1 MNGLMLYRQ
10 FLENIRD
17 SIDNYDLN
25 KLEAKDYLSILS
37 RVNEIEDMTYIDVIL
52 KNAGLDLSFI
62 SNDDFLHTPVELKSK
77 LGEVICNEEIFEEE
91 IGEEMQEAYSDYLNN
106 FVSSEDDII
115 SKIDEILVEKGLSD
129 LDSEMLPQ
137 SGSKVLSTSELL
149 EKNKETLSALFSGMS
164 AFSKTIEDSKEV
176 EEEIEDLD
184 ELEFDEDIEIEELE
198 NTEEIEEID
207 ETEETEETEEVD
219 ETEEIDEFDEVEDF
233 EGSIELNE
241 VEEELDIELKQEDIV
256 VEDKKVHSKKLNTSF
271 LDDDFEEDEEDIEED
286 TNNKLSNNST
296 VDNFDT
302 EEYEDTFEDKEF
314 SMFLEEEMEEETEED
329 VLDDNNEIDTFD
341 SSDIEE
347 DNDNDNEISIE
358 DIIKGRDLDTEVSR
372 MYSLNEKE
380 DTDPVEGNPFR
391 EASEYFLNGG
401 KKVKREKENKENLKK
416 LYKNKEKIVDI
427 EGVNDLDDALAKFLL
442 AVGDGVLNLPSN
454 TSNLFQKLKKNG
466 KKMYG
471 NMVVEDDAD
480 EEE

>member
-17 SIDNYDLN
+17 SIENYDLN

-62 SNDDFLHTPVELKSK
+62 SNDDFLHIPVELKSR

-115 SKIDEILVEKGLSD
+115 SKIDELLVEKGLSD
-129 LDSEMLPQ
+129 LDGSMIPQ

-164 AFSKTIEDSKEV
+164 AFSKTVETSKED

-184 ELEFDEDIEIEELE
+184 ELEFDEDIEIEE
-198 NTEEIEEID
+198 
-207 ETEETEETEEVD
+207 TEETEETEEIKEVD
-219 ETEEIDEFDEVEDF
+219 DFDEIEDF
-233 EGSIELNE
+233 EDSIELE
-241 VEEELDIELKQEDIV
+241 DLVEEKLDFELKHDDIEI
-256 VEDKKVHSKKLNTSF
+256 EDKKVHSKKLNTSF
-271 LDDDFEEDEEDIEED
+271 LDDDFEEEIEED
-286 TNNKLSNNST
+286 TNNK

-314 SMFLEEEMEEETEED
+314 SMFLEETEETEEEEP
-329 VLDDNNEIDTFD
+329 DDFEDIDTFD
-341 SSDIEE
+341 SSDTEE
-347 DNDNDNEISIE
+347 DDEVNVE

-372 MYSLNEKE
+372 MYSLNERE

-401 KKVKREKENKENLKK
+401 KRVKRDKENKENLKK
-416 LYKNKEKIVDI
+416 LYKNKEKIVDV

-442 AVGDGVLNLPSN
+442 AVGDGMLNLPSN

>member
-17 SIDNYDLN
+17 SIENYDLN

-62 SNDDFLHTPVELKSK
+62 SNNDFLHMPVELKSR

-115 SKIDEILVEKGLSD
+115 SKIDELLVEKGLSD
-129 LDSEMLPQ
+129 LDGSMIPQ

-164 AFSKTIEDSKEV
+164 AFSKTVETSKED

-184 ELEFDEDIEIEELE
+184 ELEFDEDIEIEE
-198 NTEEIEEID
+198 
-207 ETEETEETEEVD
+207 TEETEEIKEVDKFEEVD
-219 ETEEIDEFDEVEDF
+219 DF
-233 EGSIELNE
+233 EDSIELE
-241 VEEELDIELKQEDIV
+241 DLDEEKLDLELKQEDIEI
-256 VEDKKVHSKKLNTSF
+256 EDKKVHSKKLNTSF
-271 LDDDFEEDEEDIEED
+271 LDDDFEEEIEED
-286 TNNKLSNNST
+286 TNNK

-302 EEYEDTFEDKEF
+302 DEYEDTFEDKEF
-314 SMFLEEEMEEETEED
+314 SMFLEETETEED
-329 VLDDNNEIDTFD
+329 ELDEPDEPDDFEDIDTFD
-341 SSDIEE
+341 SPDTEE
-347 DNDNDNEISIE
+347 DDDEISVE

-372 MYSLNEKE
+372 MYSLNERE

-416 LYKNKEKIVDI
+416 LYKNKEKIVDV

-442 AVGDGVLNLPSN
+442 AVGDGMLNLPSN

>member
-17 SIDNYDLN
+17 SIENYDLN

-62 SNDDFLHTPVELKSK
+62 SNDDFLHIPVELKSR

-115 SKIDEILVEKGLSD
+115 SKIDELLVEKGLSD
-129 LDSEMLPQ
+129 LDGSMIPQ

-164 AFSKTIEDSKEV
+164 AFSKTVETSKED

-184 ELEFDEDIEIEELE
+184 ELEFDEDIEIEE
-198 NTEEIEEID
+198 TEEAEEIK
-207 ETEETEETEEVD
+207 EVD
-219 ETEEIDEFDEVEDF
+219 DFDEIEDF
-233 EGSIELNE
+233 EDSIELE
-241 VEEELDIELKQEDIV
+241 DLVEEKLDFELKHDDIEI
-256 VEDKKVHSKKLNTSF
+256 EDKKVHSKKLNTSF
-271 LDDDFEEDEEDIEED
+271 LDDDFEEEIEED
-286 TNNKLSNNST
+286 TNNK

-314 SMFLEEEMEEETEED
+314 SMFLEETEETEEEEP
-329 VLDDNNEIDTFD
+329 DDFEDIDTFD
-341 SSDIEE
+341 SSDTEE
-347 DNDNDNEISIE
+347 DDEVNVE

-372 MYSLNEKE
+372 MYSLNERE

-401 KKVKREKENKENLKK
+401 KRVKRDKENKENLKK
-416 LYKNKEKIVDI
+416 LYKNKEKIVDV

-442 AVGDGVLNLPSN
+442 AVGDGMLNLPSN

>member
-164 AFSKTIEDSKEV
+164 AFSKTIEDSKEE

-198 NTEEIEEID
+198 NTEEIEE
-207 ETEETEETEEVD
+207 TEEVD

-233 EGSIELNE
+233 EGSIDLNE

-256 VEDKKVHSKKLNTSF
+256 VEDKKFHSKKLNTSF
-271 LDDDFEEDEEDIEED
+271 LDDDFEEDIEED

-314 SMFLEEEMEEETEED
+314 SMFLEEEMEEETEQD
-329 VLDDNNEIDTFD
+329 VPDDNDEIDTFD

-347 DNDNDNEISIE
+347 DNDNEISIE